1 MPEGNTVRFFKDEL
15 QKFIGKTIISASGKT
30 KKINTKK
37 LINQKI
43 IDVFKIGKVL
53 YIKLSSGSILQLH
66 FLLFGS
72 FQLNPTNKI
81 QRQLILKVGND
92 ELVFNTSSI
101 KLINESEIKLDIQLD
116 PTYTKY
122 SKSKSKRV
130 FKQYIHDHPNEIIA
144 DALMNQDIFP
154 GVGNI
159 IKNESLYLAK
169 INPNRKLSSF
179 SESEINKI
187 LESIR
192 NFSLKFYRMDKTG
205 NYIFNVYDKDVCPN
219 GEKIVKKEIG
229 KLKRISMWCPKI
241 QK

>member
-15 QKFIGKTIISASGKT
+15 KKFIGKTIISASGKT
-30 KKINTKK
+30 KKINLKK
-37 LINQKI
+37 LNNQKI
-43 IDVFKIGKVL
+43 FDVFKIGKVL
-53 YIKLSSGSILQLH
+53 YIKLSSGQLLQLH

-81 QRQLILKVGND
+81 PRQLILKVGND

-101 KLINESEIKLDIQLD
+101 KLINESDIHLDIQLD
-116 PTYTKY
+116 PTDTKY
-122 SKSKSKRV
+122 SKIKSKRV
-130 FKQYIHDHPNEIIA
+130 FKEYIHDHPNEIIS
-144 DALMNQDIFP
+144 DTLMNQDIFP

-205 NYIFNVYDKDVCPN
+205 NYSFNVYNKDVCPN
-219 GEKIVKKEIG
+219 GEKIVKKELG
-229 KLKRISMWCPKI
+229 KLKRMSMWCPKL